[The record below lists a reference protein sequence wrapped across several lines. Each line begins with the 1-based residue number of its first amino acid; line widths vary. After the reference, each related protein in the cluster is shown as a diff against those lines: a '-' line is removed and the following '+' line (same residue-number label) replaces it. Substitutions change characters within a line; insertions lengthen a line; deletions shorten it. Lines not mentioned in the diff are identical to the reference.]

1 MAKRIKIQ
9 NLGTALSLN
18 GSTQNV
24 TFPGSSSASV
34 KNCTSLTIACWVK
47 ATTWLITGGQYFVF
61 VASINASTSAR
72 LALDFQG
79 SKLRLG
85 ARAADGASF
94 ASTTSNE
101 DVAELN
107 NWVHIAASIDT
118 DTETIKLYKNGKLIK
133 TDASFSFSQ
142 FTNSNSNAIRLG
154 SAANDT
160 NYFPG
165 QIDEFRIYSNR
176 VLTNTE
182 VFELYGGNDIG
193 SNGLSVYH
201 KFSLISGTTVNDEMN
216 DANGTLVNSPT
227 LVAGFSQS
235 RTSI

>member
-1 MAKRIKIQ
+1 MASRRKIQ

-24 TFPGSSSASV
+24 TFPVGSSASV

-47 ATTWLITGGQYFVF
+47 ATTWLTTGNQYFVF
-61 VASINASTSAR
+61 VASVSSSTAAR
-72 LALDFQG
+72 LSFDFQG

-94 ASTTSNE
+94 VSSTTAK

-107 NWVHIAASIDT
+107 SWVHIAASIDT
-118 DTETIKLYKNGKLIK
+118 DTETIKLYKNGELLK
-133 TDASFSFSQ
+133 TDSSFSFSQ

-154 SAANDT
+154 SAANDV

-176 VLTNTE
+176 VLTDTE

-193 SNGLSVYH
+193 NTGLSVYH
-201 KFSLISGTTVNDEMN
+201 KFSLISGTTINDEMN